1 MKNTLHSYLKLMRTH
16 PLTVFVLFLSVS
28 LTACGSLFNPVPTV
42 TTTTQPSA
50 TPFSCLNG
58 IWEIEDPEQFLRAS
72 LPVGAFDPA
81 SLDFVG
87 SVGSVAYRF
96 DTQGVLTVEAAGFY
110 GRFDVK
116 EGNIMNMLDIRMN
129 GFASGSYRIDGDT
142 VQFTEMLSSEVEYS
156 AIYLEEEMMN
166 DAKADSFFPLF
177 IDPYRNAVFQ
187 CSQERLTLE
196 FANFSNIQEPL
207 GFKRLR

>member
-1 MKNTLHSYLKLMRTH
+1 MKNQLRS
-16 PLTVFVLFLSVS
+16 PNLFLMLVVFLFVS
-28 LTACGSLFNPVPTV
+28 LTGCGSLFNPAPTA
-42 TTTTQPSA
+42 TATLQPSA
-50 TPFSCLNG
+50 TPSGCLIG

-72 LPVGAFDPA
+72 LPMGAFDPA

-96 DTQGVLTVEAAGFY
+96 DGQGVLTVEAAGFY

-116 EGNIMNMLDIRMN
+116 EGNKLNMLDIRMN
-129 GFASGSYRIDGDT
+129 GFASGAYQVDGDT
-142 VQFTEMLSSEVEYS
+142 IQLTEMLSSDVEYS

-177 IDPYRNAVFQ
+177 IDPYRIAKFQ
-187 CSQERLTLE
+187 CSQERLTLQ
-196 FANFSNIQEPL
+196 FANFPNIQEPL